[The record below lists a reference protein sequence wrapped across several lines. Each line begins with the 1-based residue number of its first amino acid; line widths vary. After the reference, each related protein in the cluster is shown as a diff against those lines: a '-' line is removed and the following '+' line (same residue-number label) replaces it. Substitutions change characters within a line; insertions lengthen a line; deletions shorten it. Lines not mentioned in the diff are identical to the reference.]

1 MELHERLKQ
10 KFSVLFT
17 YLDERQRRVA
27 AALEARALGY
37 GGVTAVAKATG
48 MSRPS
53 IHKGLGELSGRQ
65 PGVPLGRSRK
75 AGAGRKSLVQRD
87 PRIVEELDR
96 LVDPDTRGDPM
107 SPLRWTCKSTRQLA
121 RALIAAGHPVSHR
134 VVGELLGSM
143 GYSLQANVKTKEGK
157 NHPDRDAQ
165 FRYLNEQVRSFSD
178 KRTAC
183 DQHRHKEEG
192 TDRRRQEWRCG
203 MAATG

>member
-1 MELHERLKQ
+1 MELHDRLKQ

-27 AALEARALGY
+27 AALEARSLGH

-53 IHKGLGELSGRQ
+53 IHKGLGELSQRR

-75 AGAGRKSLVQRD
+75 LGAGRKPLVQRD
-87 PRIVEELDR
+87 PKIVEELDR

-121 RALIAAGHPVSHR
+121 EALTGAGHRVSHT
-134 VVGELLGSM
+134 VVAELLDQA
-143 GYSLQANVKTKEGK
+143 GYSLQAPTKTVEGHQ
-157 NHPDRDAQ
+157 HPDRDAQ
-165 FRYLNEQVRSFSD
+165 F
-178 KRTAC
+178 
-183 DQHRHKEEG
+183 
-192 TDRRRQEWRCG
+192 
-203 MAATG
+203 